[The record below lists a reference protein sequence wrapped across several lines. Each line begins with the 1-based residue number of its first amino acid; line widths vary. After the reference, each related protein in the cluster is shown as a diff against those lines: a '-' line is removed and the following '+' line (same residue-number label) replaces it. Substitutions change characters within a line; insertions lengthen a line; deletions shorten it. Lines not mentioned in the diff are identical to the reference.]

1 MSHQSTNDFLKIILE
16 TTTHYKITPNTNK
29 DYVVNTWHLES
40 VVPEMLYDILSVGD
54 DTCNISLNVVFRK
67 MAESAKPVV
76 EFTIEDNT
84 IKMISKV
91 SFFNQVINIKLD
103 GEYQQSFEGTE
114 MNKLILLICKG
125 KTQKFQRER
134 VNDELVQT
142 MWVGDVVC
150 VRTFK
155 PTD

>member
-1 MSHQSTNDFLKIILE
+1 MALDEIKAQICGKWKLDRSENFDEFLKEL
-16 TTTHYKITPNTNK
+16 
-29 DYVVNTWHLES
+29 
-40 VVPEMLYDILSVGD
+40 G
-54 DTCNISLNVVFRK
+54 LNVVFRK

-76 EFTIEDNT
+76 EFTVEDNT

-114 MNKLILLICKG
+114 MNCNSKWENNKLITEANPIDGKG

-142 MWVGDVVC
+142 MWAGDVVC